1 MALHDEEPLVARLAV
16 WLAAQGVQCHESVI
30 TTRDG
35 VVAGYGCVATRK
47 LKKGELLFRV
57 PRKACFGP
65 RAGAPIDA
73 EAPGDTQRRF
83 AVRLLKE
90 RALGS
95 ASRWHPLLA
104 VLSPAPCPWIWPEG
118 SERFLDGTEL
128 EEVLA
133 RKRQRLRCERK
144 KIGLSDDA
152 ARSREYDAACAL
164 VASHLNPWFGGSIT
178 PVNAT
183 LNYAAAPNVE
193 FEAEGVDTVVARAV
207 RPIAA
212 GEELTQEYCEST
224 AMFLYRY
231 GFVPSAVLGTGGPN
245 ADGAGPTAGAVRP
258 LADDAVS
265 ISSAALLALVA
276 PPSRH
281 PFLAPRLR
289 LLCAAGALGV
299 CPWDGLDELVTAE
312 IQRDGVGTAKLVALL
327 AQAAALAPVGRRAQ
341 IEESITN
348 AIERARHA
356 VRQRHSRLEAATV
369 APPEERSDGYAAS
382 GDAQYGAGRA
392 GKRTAKRAR
401 LSAEAGSA
409 EHRPS
414 VPAAET
420 AAISLAGAWRLA
432 QGLRRVEQAI
442 LEDALRLLEA
452 ASAEKLA
459 VKLG

>member
-224 AMFLYRY
+224 AMFLYRQEAQALEQLA
-231 GFVPSAVLGTGGPN
+231 GSEGGE
-245 ADGAGPTAGAVRP
+245 DG
-258 LADDAVS
+258 D
-265 ISSAALLALVA
+265 
-276 PPSRH
+276 
-281 PFLAPRLR
+281 
-289 LLCAAGALGV
+289 
-299 CPWDGLDELVTAE
+299 PWP
-312 IQRDGVGTAKLVALL
+312 ALL